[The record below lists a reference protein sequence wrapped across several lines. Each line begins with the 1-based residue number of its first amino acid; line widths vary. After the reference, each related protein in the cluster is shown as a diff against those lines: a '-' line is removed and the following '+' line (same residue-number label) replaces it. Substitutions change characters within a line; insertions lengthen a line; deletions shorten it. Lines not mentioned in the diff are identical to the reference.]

1 MNKERKKGFLTDLA
15 TVIKKDPTTLIRK
28 HTNEL
33 KINEKTLKR
42 AIKQD
47 LG

>member
-1 MNKERKKGFLTDLA
+1 MESEGLSKNEKKVFLTALA

-33 KINEKTLKR
+33 KVLEKT
-42 AIKQD
+42 D
-47 LG
+47 DSN